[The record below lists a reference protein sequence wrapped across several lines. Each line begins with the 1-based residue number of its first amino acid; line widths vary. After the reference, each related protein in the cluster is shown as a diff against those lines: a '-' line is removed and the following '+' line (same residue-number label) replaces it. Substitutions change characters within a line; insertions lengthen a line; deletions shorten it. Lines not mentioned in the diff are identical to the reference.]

1 MMDLSLFFDIG
12 GSNFRYRVG
21 EGKVHRSKTYRWEE
35 KMIDVIASYP
45 GIKRVGIAFAGQVFN
60 GEIRSA
66 PNIAVERLNIKAFLE
81 QRFPDLQV
89 RIENDLKC
97 AALAYRQRFKCDM
110 IGVLYAGTGLGSASV
125 NEGKIVRGCE
135 NMAGEIGHV
144 SYQAIPLVCGCG
156 KSDCLELFASGSG
169 LEKQRH
175 LLGLSDLSV
184 DGWFAGN
191 VQEQRTAETAADA
204 LAYAASLMITFYNPS
219 VLVIGGGVWED
230 NPVLREK
237 VKPLI
242 AAKAFPPAFK
252 GCMIVDADL
261 ENAPLIGAKLLFE

>member
-1 MMDLSLFFDIG
+1 MMETSLFFDIG
-12 GSNFRYRVG
+12 GSHFRYRVG
-21 EGKVHRSKTYRWEE
+21 EGEVYRSKTHRWEDQ
-35 KMIDVIASYP
+35 MLDVIASHR
-45 GIKRVGIAFAGQVFN
+45 GIKRIGIAFAGQVFN

-66 PNIAVERLNIKAFLE
+66 PNIAVEHQSIKTFLE
-81 QRFPDLQV
+81 QRFPGVQV

-97 AALAYRQRFKCDM
+97 AVLAYRQRFKCDT

-125 NEGKIVRGCE
+125 SEGRIVRGCG

-144 SYQAIPLVCGCG
+144 SYQSVPLVCGCG

-175 LLGLSDLSV
+175 LFGLSDLSV
-184 DGWFAGN
+184 DGWFGGN
-191 VQEQRTAETAADA
+191 VQERRTAEAAADA
-204 LAYAASLMITFYNPS
+204 LAYAASLMITLHNPS

-237 VKPLI
+237 ARALI
-242 AAKAFPPAFK
+242 EAKAFSPAYK
-252 GCMIVDADL
+252 DCKIVDADL
-261 ENAPLIGAKLLFE
+261 ENAPLIGAALLFE